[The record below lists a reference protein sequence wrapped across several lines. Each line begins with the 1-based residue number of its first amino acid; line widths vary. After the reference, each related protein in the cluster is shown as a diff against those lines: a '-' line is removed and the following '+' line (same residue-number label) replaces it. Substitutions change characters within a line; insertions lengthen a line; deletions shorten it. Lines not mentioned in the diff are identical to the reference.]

1 MPEPSKP
8 ARRKTRDD
16 RIDWEELERAPN
28 MKGML
33 SYLVPAPSGEA
44 LASESATS
52 EPLPSDSVAGD
63 SHPFF
68 ELTSSSGA
76 ATALVR
82 EPSAPPVPETDTGAT
97 LPGERAP
104 SETLPDVSRGFFEST
119 RAHGD
124 LHGDPPRSTV
134 PGATLPGE
142 RAPSETLP
150 GVSGGL
156 SESTHPRSNTD
167 GEEAPRETLPGASLP
182 SSEPGAASVDHLLAD
197 PFFRETPTTLVP
209 GFGKRRFHRCLRVE
223 DAHTAGEQLLLET
236 LYRLARDPRWGQ
248 AEPGGAWLVTISM
261 DELARHVRLHRTNVR
276 TNLTKLRAKLAIDLV
291 ALEDVREQSSRTY
304 RLYPPAQILAR
315 RQQAGL
321 EWVVKNRSV
330 SFVPAE
336 MVAEAIRREMPPSC

>member
-33 SYLVPAPSGEA
+33 SYLAPMPEEA
-44 LASESATS
+44 LALEPPPSASLPGESEQ
-52 EPLPSDSVAGD
+52 GD
-63 SHPFF
+63 SPVSS
-68 ELTSSSGA
+68 LGLSSSGGA
-76 ATALVR
+76 AVAL
-82 EPSAPPVPETDTGAT
+82 APETSHSPESETIPAAT
-97 LPGERAP
+97 LPGE
-104 SETLPDVSRGFFEST
+104 T
-119 RAHGD
+119 
-124 LHGDPPRSTV
+124 PR
-134 PGATLPGE
+134 
-142 RAPSETLP
+142 SETLP
-150 GVSGGL
+150 GVSVTLLG
-156 SESTHPRSNTD
+156 STAPT
-167 GEEAPRETLPGASLP
+167 EAVTRGPQPRETLPGASRQ
-182 SSEPGAASVDHLLAD
+182 EPGADASSLNHLLAD

-209 GFGKRRFHRCLRVE
+209 GFGKRRFHRCVRVE

-236 LYRLARDPRWGQ
+236 LYRLARDPRWGR
-248 AEPGGAWLVTISM
+248 AEPDGAWLVTISM

-276 TNLTKLRAKLAIDLV
+276 ANLTKLRAKLAIDLV

-336 MVAEAIRREMPPSC
+336 MVAEAIRREMPPPA

>member
-33 SYLVPAPSGEA
+33 SYLAPTPSEGA
-44 LASESATS
+44 LAAEPPPGESLPGESEPGDSPPVRSALGLISSGGAAAALALETS
-52 EPLPSDSVAGD
+52 EPPVSERLP
-63 SHPFF
+63 
-68 ELTSSSGA
+68 GA
-76 ATALVR
+76 AR
-82 EPSAPPVPETDTGAT
+82 
-97 LPGERAP
+97 PGERAQ
-104 SETLPDVSRGFFEST
+104 
-119 RAHGD
+119 
-124 LHGDPPRSTV
+124 
-134 PGATLPGE
+134 
-142 RAPSETLP
+142 SETLP
-150 GVSGGL
+150 GVSEAL
-156 SESTHPRSNTD
+156 LEAVP
-167 GEEAPRETLPGASLP
+167 GEEVLRRPQPRETLPGASLQKP
-182 SSEPGAASVDHLLAD
+182 EADASSLNHLLAD

-209 GFGKRRFHRCLRVE
+209 GFGKRRFHRCVRVE

-236 LYRLARDPRWGQ
+236 LYRLARDPRWGR
-248 AEPGGAWLVTISM
+248 AEPDGAWLVTISM

-276 TNLTKLRAKLAIDLV
+276 ANLTKLRAKLAIDLV

-336 MVAEAIRREMPPSC
+336 MVAEAIRREMPPSA